1 MDRNELRS
9 LNNILHSGQLLAGR
23 EIIVRRRPDVSVGVP
38 SVEKKSINTLERL
51 KIQRD
56 SGSSGAP
63 HFVRNLKAPHSY
75 FFTLISSLT
84 RSHPV
89 LNSSVPVL
97 KSASESNVPFDQSSM
112 ISPSSN
118 DSSPR
123 LSEKRPSGH
132 LTFVSPFL
140 PF

>member
-1 MDRNELRS
+1 KLAELGPDYQLYLIKPSDTIAAIALSFGMDRNELRS

-75 FFTLISSLT
+75 FFT
-84 RSHPV
+84 
-89 LNSSVPVL
+89 
-97 KSASESNVPFDQSSM
+97 
-112 ISPSSN
+112 
-118 DSSPR
+118 
-123 LSEKRPSGH
+123 
-132 LTFVSPFL
+132 
-140 PF
+140 